1 MRRLK
6 RETKFGGELNLIMM
20 TKLVVFNKGHR
31 KKSLSISEK
40 QEGEGL
46 LISLTKQTT
55 APRYR
60 SLISLPYFS
69 PKIAIGLNASKW
81 MCSFGIPHCC
91 NAD

>member
-1 MRRLK
+1 MRRLQ

-46 LISLTKQTT
+46 LAGFT
-55 APRYR
+55 
-60 SLISLPYFS
+60 
-69 PKIAIGLNASKW
+69 KIAGCCLSKRND
-81 MCSFGIPHCC
+81 S
-91 NAD
+91 